1 MGMTPTPV
9 SLLERLRQPHN
20 QQAWDRFA
28 GLYTPLVFRW
38 ACQTGLQESD
48 ACDLVQEVFVVLLQ
62 KMPDYVYDR
71 RGSFR
76 AWLKTVTV
84 NKWRDH
90 CRRLSARR
98 EGHVPAPEIAV
109 SDGLEAFWN
118 AEYRRQV
125 VGQALRLMQADFEP
139 QTWQACWHMVVD
151 NEPAAAIAK
160 RLGIKVGTVYAAK
173 CRVLARLREE
183 LAGLLD

>member
-1 MGMTPTPV
+1 MMRTSV
-9 SLLERLRQPHN
+9 SLLERVRHPNDQD
-20 QQAWDRFA
+20 AWNRFVA
-28 GLYTPLVFRW
+28 LYTPLIFRW
-38 ACQTGLQESD
+38 GRQAGLQESD
-48 ACDLVQEVFVVLLQ
+48 ACDLVQEVFVLLLRT
-62 KMPDYVYDR
+62 MPDFVYDQ

-76 AWLKTVTV
+76 SWLKMVTL

-98 EGHVPAPEIAV
+98 EGHDPAPEIAV
-109 SDGLEAFWN
+109 SDGLEEFWN

-125 VGQALRLMQADFEP
+125 VGQALRMMQADFEP

-151 NEPAAAIAK
+151 DEPAAAIAK
-160 RLGIKVGTVYAAK
+160 RLGIRVGTVYAAK
-173 CRVLARLREE
+173 CRVLARLRAE